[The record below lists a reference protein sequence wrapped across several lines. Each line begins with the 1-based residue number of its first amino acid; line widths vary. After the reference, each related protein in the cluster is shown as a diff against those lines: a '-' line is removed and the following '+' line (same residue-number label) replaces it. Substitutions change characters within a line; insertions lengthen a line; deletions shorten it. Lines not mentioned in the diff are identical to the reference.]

1 MIKAVEEN
9 ENYDNKIVMRIQF
22 ILEVC
27 VYRHILQ
34 KNLKWTG
41 VTCLEVMFPYLD
53 VDYYL

>member
-27 VYRHILQ
+27 VYRHRLQ